1 MTTGKTIV
9 SGVAGRYATAVFEL
23 AREEKCLDKVE
34 ADLAAIQ
41 SVMDESEDFRR
52 LVASPLI
59 SREAQGKAVAA
70 VLDRLKVE
78 TVTRNFAGVV
88 VRNGRLDVLPR
99 IIAAFNQ
106 LLADERGEV
115 TASVT
120 APRKLTAAQLKAVS
134 ETLSRHAGRA
144 VKIDAHV
151 DESLLGGLVVKLGS
165 KMIDTSLK
173 SKLEHLQLA
182 MKEVG

>member
-1 MTTGKTIV
+1 VTTGKTIV

-23 AREEKCLDKVE
+23 AREEKRLDKVE

-59 SREAQGKAVAA
+59 SREEQGKAVAA
-70 VLDRLKVE
+70 VLDRLKVQ

-88 VRNGRLDVLPR
+88 VKNGRLDVLPK
-99 IIAAFNQ
+99 IITAYNQ
-106 LLADERGEV
+106 LLAGERGEV

-120 APRKLTAAQLKAVS
+120 APRKLTEKQVKLVS
-134 ETLSRHAGRA
+134 DALAKHAGRA
-144 VKIDAHV
+144 VKIDANV
-151 DESLLGGLVVKLGS
+151 DESLLGGLVVRLGS
-165 KMIDTSLK
+165 TMIDTSLK

>member
-1 MTTGKTIV
+1 
-9 SGVAGRYATAVFEL
+9 VAGRYATAVFEL
-23 AREEKCLDKVE
+23 AREEKRLDKVE

-41 SVMDESEDFRR
+41 AVMDESADFRR

-59 SREAQGKAVAA
+59 SREVQGRAVAA

-88 VRNGRLDVLPR
+88 VKNGRLDVLPK
-99 IIAAFNQ
+99 IIAAYTR
-106 LLADERGEV
+106 LLAEERGEV

-120 APRKLTAAQLKAVS
+120 SPRKLTAAQLKAVS
-134 ETLSRHAGRA
+134 QTLTRHAGRD
-144 VKIDAHV
+144 VKIEPQV
-151 DESLLGGLVVKLGS
+151 DESLLGGLVVRLGS
-165 KMIDTSLK
+165 TMIDTSLK